1 LNSRHGALAILSVI
15 VVLSFSQHSYAELD
29 DLSQIHATGEIVKI
43 GTDLTKS
50 SVIHGDLAAA
60 NKYSKFTTDFYAHQ
74 LNLLRD
80 ENIEF
85 ADELH
90 LALIDLHAKIENGAP
105 SNEILDDTSS
115 IEQYFDR
122 FPKSPQTPF
131 VVSNILVVADES
143 YQIAFSK
150 NDYESY
156 VITTSLVDKASQ
168 IFSFDTT
175 FDERQRSEIQS
186 FFSDL
191 KLQITEKNDF
201 VSVGKLITTIQ
212 RDLTGTDSIIA
223 DHDKLYNTIRQLYA
237 QALSEIKNGNYD
249 KAEEHTISAYLDNF
263 EYLEAGIE
271 TADDKL
277 LHTMEIN
284 MREKLR
290 TMIREKRSFEE
301 IQAFI
306 NDPILKDLDK
316 AQNIVTNNP
325 QLGISIAQA
334 STHPIKEA
342 KAIGSATEEQ
352 KINTRDEVDFI
363 RTMLQ
368 TMLAQYRE
376 GNYQAAYTSARTAYL
391 DSYEH
396 IEIPLRSIDP
406 DFTLEVELQFS
417 ELRNLINQRA
427 DYSQVEKAT
436 IAVRRSLDESERLVT
451 GTGQLAPTI
460 AFTSSF
466 AVIFREGLE
475 SVLILGAILTYLE
488 ASRNTRFKSYVYYGI
503 IIAIGATAV
512 TWLAASFLIK
522 ISGANRELIEA
533 VAALSATA
541 VLFYVSFWILNK
553 IEHKKWMEFVKAKV
567 WQASTT
573 GGTIVFVLLSFFTVY
588 REGFETVLFYEAMFG
603 FAKYMELYVGLG
615 FVAGLGSLLAV
626 YYTTRKLG
634 KRLPLKML
642 FALTMG
648 VGAYLSIAFL
658 GNAIRELQILDVIP
672 YTGLLGTVPR
682 LDINMAKMTGIYPT
696 LETIVSQI
704 ILLGVYL
711 TAASYVL
718 IIKPRKDERIAS
730 MRKSRK
736 EVDEFETH

>member
-1 LNSRHGALAILSVI
+1 
-15 VVLSFSQHSYAELD
+15 LSFSQHSYAELD